1 MWTCHC
7 DKKFKVL
14 RLRELKTY
22 YRERKSERER
32 ALVFYIFYFVEV
44 ADHIASHIL
53 QILQLQMND
62 YKYHYLFTTFVST
75 LGILKRI
82 VKDLLGPR
90 FDSPARLLHRISKP
104 STSRTSSTI
113 LSISLPS
120 VWSTRTISAYVVSWG
135 TWSAISRRG
144 TRFSINRESFR

>member
-1 MWTCHC
+1 MISR
-7 DKKFKVL
+7 DENLLERK
-14 RLRELKTY
+14 REL
-22 YRERKSERER
+22 
-32 ALVFYIFYFVEV
+32 FYIFYFVEV
-44 ADHIASHIL
+44 ADHIASHTL

-82 VKDLLGPR
+82 VEDPLGSR

-113 LSISLPS
+113 LSISLPF
-120 VWSTRTISAYVVSWG
+120 VWSTRTILAYVVSWG
-135 TWSAISRRG
+135 TWNVINQQG
-144 TRFSINRESFR
+144 IRFSINRESFR